1 MTSTHNAYRAEIQIG
16 HNMDLDISLLSGW
29 HSVTCRNM
37 PFLSAY
43 DFSQKE
49 QGILFLAAI
58 VQRLG

>member
-16 HNMDLDISLLSGW
+16 HNMDPENSLLSVW

-37 PFLSAY
+37 PSLSAY

-49 QGILFLAAI
+49 QRILFLVAI
-58 VQRLG
+58 IQRIG